1 MGLFSKIKEM
11 IRRSRTPKLEEG
23 NQQNGENS
31 KRLQET
37 YTIKL
42 SSDQSLMITA
52 IQKGE
57 RMQHSNGEN
66 TDLMIAK
73 VIKYKNGEHISS
85 LNQESVAFEIPSG
98 TPIDDIVLN
107 KISQYYMYERNMPD
121 NNKNCMYLGK
131 LSHDPYDLGT
141 NNKSAYVEK
150 YINEKIA
157 PQIER
162 EKQAQIQSQLR
173 SYRETQERDARKQR
187 EFVAG
192 MQEEYKEYVQQQ
204 NEIKNQRIKN
214 PYLNQIGEEYVSKD
228 GMRYKDY
235 EGINILNGD
244 FLRLRKMNKV
254 GKDINTGT
262 YVYTGYVSTTAN
274 ENSAEI
280 LSKDITPEGIPI
292 CFTTDRKIE
301 EIMQSEDPRDKVTL
315 LSLLSEKSLDYENN
329 NGYLNYIGKIDR
341 YNRIDR
347 NLAETSEIIQ
357 STVTR
362 VQQNFYKQRIQET
375 QKQM

>member
-1 MGLFSKIKEM
+1 MGVFSKIKEM

-37 YTIKL
+37 YTIQL
-42 SSDQSLMITA
+42 SSNQSLMITA

-57 RMQHSNGEN
+57 RMQYSNGEI

-131 LSHDPYDLGT
+131 LSHDPYDLGN

-162 EKQAQIQSQLR
+162 EKQEQIQSQLR

-214 PYLNQIGEEYVSKD
+214 PYLNQIGEEYVS
-228 GMRYKDY
+228 
-235 EGINILNGD
+235 
-244 FLRLRKMNKV
+244 
-254 GKDINTGT
+254 
-262 YVYTGYVSTTAN
+262 TTAN
-274 ENSAEI
+274 ENNAEI

-362 VQQNFYKQRIQET
+362 VQKNFYQQRIQET

>member
-23 NQQNGENS
+23 NQPNVENS
-31 KRLQET
+31 KKLQET
-37 YTIKL
+37 YTIPL
-42 SSDQSLMITA
+42 SNNQSLMITA
-52 IQKGE
+52 IQNGE
-57 RMQHSNGEN
+57 RMQHSNGEI

-85 LNQESVAFEIPSG
+85 LNQESVAFEVPSG
-98 TPIDDIVLN
+98 TPIDDIMLN

-162 EKQAQIQSQLR
+162 EKQAQIQGQLR
-173 SYRETQERDARKQR
+173 SYRETQERDSRKQR
-187 EFVAG
+187 EFVTG

-204 NEIKNQRIKN
+204 NEIKSQRVKN
-214 PYLNQIGEEYVSKD
+214 PYLNQIGKEYVSKD

-235 EGINILNGD
+235 DGINILNGD

-254 GKDINTGT
+254 GKDTYGT

-280 LSKDITPEGIPI
+280 LSKDTRPEGIPI
-292 CFTTDRKIE
+292 CFATDRKLE
-301 EIMQSEDPRDKVTL
+301 EIIQSENPRDMETL
-315 LSLLSEKSLDYENN
+315 LSLLSEKSQDYENN

-341 YNRIDR
+341 YNRIDK
-347 NLAETSEIIQ
+347 NLSGTSEMIQ
-357 STVTR
+357 SSVTR
-362 VQQNFYKQRIQET
+362 LQQEFYQQKVQET
-375 QKQM
+375 EKQM

>member
-1 MGLFSKIKEM
+1 MGVFSKIKEM

-37 YTIKL
+37 YTIQL

-57 RMQHSNGEN
+57 RMQYSNGEI

-131 LSHDPYDLGT
+131 LSHDPYDLGN

-162 EKQAQIQSQLR
+162 EKQEQIQSQLR

-347 NLAETSEIIQ
+347 NLAETSEIIH

-362 VQQNFYKQRIQET
+362 VQKNFYQQRIQVT
-375 QKQM
+375 QKHM

>member
-37 YTIKL
+37 YMIQL

-57 RMQHSNGEN
+57 RMQHNNGEI

-98 TPIDDIVLN
+98 TPIDNIMLN

-141 NNKSAYVEK
+141 NNKSADVEK
-150 YINEKIA
+150 YINEKA
-157 PQIER
+157 VFYF
-162 EKQAQIQSQLR
+162 SL
-173 SYRETQERDARKQR
+173 
-187 EFVAG
+187 G
-192 MQEEYKEYVQQQ
+192 
-204 NEIKNQRIKN
+204 
-214 PYLNQIGEEYVSKD
+214 
-228 GMRYKDY
+228 
-235 EGINILNGD
+235 
-244 FLRLRKMNKV
+244 
-254 GKDINTGT
+254 
-262 YVYTGYVSTTAN
+262 
-274 ENSAEI
+274 
-280 LSKDITPEGIPI
+280 
-292 CFTTDRKIE
+292 
-301 EIMQSEDPRDKVTL
+301 
-315 LSLLSEKSLDYENN
+315 SLL
-329 NGYLNYIGKIDR
+329 
-341 YNRIDR
+341 
-347 NLAETSEIIQ
+347 
-357 STVTR
+357 
-362 VQQNFYKQRIQET
+362 
-375 QKQM
+375 

>member
-1 MGLFSKIKEM
+1 MGVFSKIKEM

-37 YTIKL
+37 YTIQL
-42 SSDQSLMITA
+42 SSNQSLMITA

-57 RMQHSNGEN
+57 RMQYSNGEI

-131 LSHDPYDLGT
+131 LSHDPYDLGN

-162 EKQAQIQSQLR
+162 EKQEQIQSQLR

-192 MQEEYKEYVQQQ
+192 M
-204 NEIKNQRIKN
+204 
-214 PYLNQIGEEYVSKD
+214 
-228 GMRYKDY
+228 
-235 EGINILNGD
+235 
-244 FLRLRKMNKV
+244 
-254 GKDINTGT
+254 
-262 YVYTGYVSTTAN
+262 
-274 ENSAEI
+274 
-280 LSKDITPEGIPI
+280 
-292 CFTTDRKIE
+292 
-301 EIMQSEDPRDKVTL
+301 
-315 LSLLSEKSLDYENN
+315 
-329 NGYLNYIGKIDR
+329 
-341 YNRIDR
+341 
-347 NLAETSEIIQ
+347 
-357 STVTR
+357 
-362 VQQNFYKQRIQET
+362 
-375 QKQM
+375 

>member
-23 NQQNGENS
+23 NQPNVENS
-31 KRLQET
+31 KKLQET
-37 YTIKL
+37 HTISL
-42 SSDQSLMITA
+42 SNNQSLMITA

-57 RMQHSNGEN
+57 RMQHSNGEI

-85 LNQESVAFEIPSG
+85 LNQESVAFEVPSG
-98 TPIDDIVLN
+98 TPIDDIMLN

-141 NNKSAYVEK
+141 NNKSADVEK

-162 EKQAQIQSQLR
+162 EKQEQIQSQLR

-274 ENSAEI
+274 ENSTEI